1 MAHNIIFK
9 KSSIQSKVPLAENLQ
24 VGEPAINLVDKV
36 LYSKDANDVV
46 FIIKGDPIYNTG
58 LQDKL
63 DAKVDISG
71 DTMTGNLE
79 VQGTITFDNLQFNTS
94 ANNNINYGETC
105 WNDEERTFNVG
116 LGNGVVGQGFQEIHY
131 PLVKNNTAETIPN
144 GCPVYLTGSDN
155 GNITVAP
162 YISDGTIEPY
172 LYKGLTTEEITSGS
186 LGFITY
192 FGKVRDID
200 TSYWSV
206 GDEIYV
212 SANTAGLLTNVIPE
226 SPNDI
231 IPVGVVSDS
240 SNTGSINVRYK
251 IYSRASQVPY
261 SNIDSSLIASSV
273 QSAIDE
279 LDMKKASVD
288 MLTSSINLY
297 PTSTVGD
304 FGYYRMVSD
313 IDDPNYDDTAFA
325 FPTGSITSTSQYL
338 GGLIADA
345 NLFVGN
351 PGVIT
356 ITNIGNISKLT
367 GNSSKYAEFYFE
379 LYKRDSGGTESLLFT
394 SSTTGI
400 VNDTIGMYS
409 QFSASGLLN
418 DGVFVDTDRLVI
430 KYYANLLGVSGP
442 TYAFQFGGSNP
453 VRTLLPVPISVI
465 PSYTAN
471 SILVDTSS
479 FSSILGE
486 TDDNVQTAL
495 ENIDLK
501 AAPLASPTFT
511 GIPIAPTASAV
522 TNTTQIATTAFVQTA
537 ISNLIDTAPSTL
549 DTLNELAAALGDDP
563 NFSNT
568 VISLIGTKLN
578 SIDFN
583 ANNVINLI
591 KTVDGSGSGL
601 DADLLDGHDTE
612 YFVSNTSFIS
622 HTANTSNP
630 HGVTATQVGLGN
642 VTNESKATMFASPTF
657 TGTPLAPTAS
667 SGTNTT
673 QIATTQ
679 FVESRGILAED
690 LALAF
695 SIALG

>member
-1 MAHNIIFK
+1 
-9 KSSIQSKVPLAENLQ
+9 
-24 VGEPAINLVDKV
+24 
-36 LYSKDANDVV
+36 
-46 FIIKGDPIYNTG
+46 
-58 LQDKL
+58 
-63 DAKVDISG
+63 
-71 DTMTGNLE
+71 
-79 VQGTITFDNLQFNTS
+79 
-94 ANNNINYGETC
+94 
-105 WNDEERTFNVG
+105 
-116 LGNGVVGQGFQEIHY
+116 
-131 PLVKNNTAETIPN
+131 
-144 GCPVYLTGSDN
+144 
-155 GNITVAP
+155 
-162 YISDGTIEPY
+162 
-172 LYKGLTTEEITSGS
+172 
-186 LGFITY
+186 
-192 FGKVRDID
+192 
-200 TSYWSV
+200 
-206 GDEIYV
+206 
-212 SANTAGLLTNVIPE
+212 
-226 SPNDI
+226 
-231 IPVGVVSDS
+231 
-240 SNTGSINVRYK
+240 
-251 IYSRASQVPY
+251 
-261 SNIDSSLIASSV
+261 
-273 QSAIDE
+273 
-279 LDMKKASVD
+279 

-367 GNSSKYAEFYFE
+367 GNSNKYAEFYFE

-495 ENIDLK
+495 ETIDSK
-501 AAPLASPTFT
+501 SAPLQSP
-511 GIPIAPTASAV
+511 S
-522 TNTTQIATTAFVQTA
+522 
-537 ISNLIDTAPSTL
+537 
-549 DTLNELAAALGDDP
+549 
-563 NFSNT
+563 
-568 VISLIGTKLN
+568 
-578 SIDFN
+578 
-583 ANNVINLI
+583 
-591 KTVDGSGSGL
+591 
-601 DADLLDGHDTE
+601 
-612 YFVSNTSFIS
+612 
-622 HTANTSNP
+622 
-630 HGVTATQVGLGN
+630 
-642 VTNESKATMFASPTF
+642 F